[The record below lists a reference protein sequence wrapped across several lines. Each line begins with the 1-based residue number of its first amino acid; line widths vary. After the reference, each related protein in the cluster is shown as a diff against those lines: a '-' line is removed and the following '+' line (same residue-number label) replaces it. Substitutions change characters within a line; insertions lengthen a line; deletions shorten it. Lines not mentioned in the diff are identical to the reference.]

1 MKKFVF
7 IWEHTDGC
15 TYSCKTITPFEC
27 ENLDEF
33 ILQSVEKINNS
44 DYGGEILGQYI
55 DKYDI
60 DNLFSSFFDLDKWF
74 KLNKLTL
81 NKK

>member
-7 IWEHTDGC
+7 VWEHTDGC

-74 KLNKLTL
+74 ELNKLTL

>member
-74 KLNKLTL
+74 ELNKLTL

>member
-7 IWEHTDGC
+7 IWEHTDGY

-33 ILQSVEKINNS
+33 ILESVEKINNS

-55 DKYDI
+55 NKYDI
-60 DNLFSSFFDLDKWF
+60 DNLFFSFFDLNKWF
-74 KLNKLTL
+74 ETNKIILNEK
-81 NKK
+81 

>member
-33 ILQSVEKINNS
+33 ILESVEKINNS

-55 DKYDI
+55 NKYDI

-74 KLNKLTL
+74 ETNKIILNEK
-81 NKK
+81 

>member
-33 ILQSVEKINNS
+33 ILESVEKINNS

-55 DKYDI
+55 NKYDI
-60 DNLFSSFFDLDKWF
+60 DNLFFSFFDLNKWF
-74 KLNKLTL
+74 ETNKIILNEK
-81 NKK
+81 

>member
-33 ILQSVEKINNS
+33 ILESVEKINNS

-74 KLNKLTL
+74 ELNKLTL